1 LGAKA
6 HLRSDW
12 ALWIGILVPPIA
24 WASDETISY
33 ALVKWACN
41 HHTTTSIEV
50 VTLATLFVIAAAGM
64 IGWRAQRERGAETET
79 ERAEF
84 MAMLSAATTAFF
96 IVVTIAMAI
105 PKRALHNV
113 CV

>member
-1 LGAKA
+1 MGAKA
-6 HLRSDW
+6 HLKSDW
-12 ALWIGILVPPIA
+12 ALWTGILVPPIA

-41 HHTTTSIEV
+41 HHTTTSIQL
-50 VTLATLFVIAAAGM
+50 VTFAALLVMAAAG
-64 IGWRAQRERGAETET
+64 IAGWRAQRERGSETET
-79 ERAEF
+79 ERAAF
-84 MAMLSAATTAFF
+84 MATLSATTTAFF

-105 PKRALHNV
+105 PKWALHNV

>member
-6 HLRSDW
+6 HLKSDW
-12 ALWIGILVPPIA
+12 ALWVGILVPPMA

-33 ALVKWACN
+33 SLVKWACN
-41 HHTTTSIEV
+41 HHTTTSIQV
-50 VTLATLFVIAAAGM
+50 ITFATVAVIAAAGAV
-64 IGWRAQRERGAETET
+64 GWRAQRERGADTET

-84 MAMLSAATTAFF
+84 MAMLGAMTTALF
-96 IVVTIAMAI
+96 IVVTVAMAI
-105 PKRALHNV
+105 PKWALHNV